1 MKTEKELRVFYE
13 QYINK
18 PLYRAIP
25 SIDYEDIKR
34 KGINPHINPYENL
47 KVPLQKLV
55 HIILR
60 LEKEGYSM
68 ELKWGSIY
76 ATGSFAVRN
85 MLDDVKKEFI
95 DFASTKKH
103 VEFYSR
109 IVAGGALAVSIKRVT
124 DRLLEDRPFLTGKEW
139 KLIERLN
146 KEAKKRIGS
155 MNVFYIN
162 GSSKLFEQGLMHLII
177 KKKKLTK
184 LKISYL
190 PSPFGSFEHFKKIIT
205 KQGFRKYSYWLKSG
219 NYYLRIKEKIPAKK
233 IIFNDTM

>member
-1 MKTEKELRVFYE
+1 
-13 QYINK
+13 
-18 PLYRAIP
+18 
-25 SIDYEDIKR
+25 
-34 KGINPHINPYENL
+34 
-47 KVPLQKLV
+47 
-55 HIILR
+55 
-60 LEKEGYSM
+60 
-68 ELKWGSIY
+68 
-76 ATGSFAVRN
+76 
-85 MLDDVKKEFI
+85 
-95 DFASTKKH
+95 
-103 VEFYSR
+103 
-109 IVAGGALAVSIKRVT
+109 
-124 DRLLEDRPFLTGKEW
+124 
-139 KLIERLN
+139 
-146 KEAKKRIGS
+146 